1 MHIIHLIERYTESRL
16 NQLIDMYALGHAING
31 KQLFL
36 PFDNKRIKTARKHVK
51 ELVKS
56 EHKEYLANMIFAD
69 ALQMI
74 VDDMI
79 DNSIT
84 FDFKL
89 AKGKVA
95 ELYIKEF
102 SDEEF
107 LKRRKRGLWKEI
119 DYLATNFSGYQPMFK
134 YQKAGYTVEKPI
146 HLDTKR
152 KLKIAENANNGKSY
166 Y

>member
-1 MHIIHLIERYTESRL
+1 
-16 NQLIDMYALGHAING
+16 MYALGHAING

-36 PFDNKRIKTARKHVK
+36 PFNNRRIKTERKYVK

-74 VDDMI
+74 MDDII

-95 ELYIKEF
+95 EIYIKEF
-102 SDEEF
+102 SGEEF
-107 LKRRKRGLWKEI
+107 LKRKKRGLWKEI
-119 DYLATNFSGYQPMFK
+119 DYLNTNFSGYQPMFK

-152 KLKIAENANNGKSY
+152 KLKIAENVNNGKSY

>member
-1 MHIIHLIERYTESRL
+1 MQKLHLIERYIISRL
-16 NQLIDMYALGHAING
+16 NQLINMYALGHAING
-31 KQLFL
+31 PQLFL
-36 PFDNKRIKTARKHVK
+36 PFNNRRIKTKRKYVK

-56 EHKEYLANMIFAD
+56 EHKEFLANMIFAD

-74 VDDMI
+74 MDDII

-89 AKGKVA
+89 AEGKVA
-95 ELYIKEF
+95 EIYIKEF
-102 SDEEF
+102 SGEDF
-107 LKRRKRGLWKEI
+107 LKARKRGLWKEI

-134 YQKAGYTVEKPI
+134 YQKAGYTLEKTI

-152 KLKIAENANNGKSY
+152 KLKIAENVNNGKSY

>member
-1 MHIIHLIERYTESRL
+1 
-16 NQLIDMYALGHAING
+16 
-31 KQLFL
+31 
-36 PFDNKRIKTARKHVK
+36 
-51 ELVKS
+51 
-56 EHKEYLANMIFAD
+56 MIFAD

-119 DYLATNFSGYQPMFK
+119 DYLATNFSGY
-134 YQKAGYTVEKPI
+134 
-146 HLDTKR
+146 
-152 KLKIAENANNGKSY
+152 
-166 Y
+166 

>member
-1 MHIIHLIERYTESRL
+1 
-16 NQLIDMYALGHAING
+16 MYALGHAING
-31 KQLFL
+31 RQLFL
-36 PFDNKRIKTARKHVK
+36 PFDNKKIKTERKYVK

-74 VDDMI
+74 MDDII

-89 AKGKVA
+89 NKCKTA
-95 ELYIKEF
+95 EIYIKEF
-102 SDEEF
+102 SGEEF
-107 LKRRKRGLWKEI
+107 LRGRRNGLWKEI
-119 DYLATNFSGYQPMFK
+119 DYLNTNFSGYQPVFK

-152 KLKIAENANNGKSY
+152 KLRIAENVNNGKSY

>member
-1 MHIIHLIERYTESRL
+1 
-16 NQLIDMYALGHAING
+16 MYALGHAING
-31 KQLFL
+31 PQLFL
-36 PFDNKRIKTARKHVK
+36 PFNNRRIKTERKYVK

-69 ALQMI
+69 ALQLI
-74 VDDMI
+74 IDDII
-79 DNSIT
+79 DNSNT

-89 AKGKVA
+89 AKGVTA
-95 ELYIKEF
+95 EIYIKGY

-119 DYLATNFSGYQPMFK
+119 DYLSTNFTGYLPMFK

-152 KLKIAENANNGKSY
+152 KMKIAENANNGKSY

>member
-1 MHIIHLIERYTESRL
+1 
-16 NQLIDMYALGHAING
+16 MYALGHAING
-31 KQLFL
+31 AQLFL
-36 PFDNKRIKTARKHVK
+36 PFNNRRIKTSREHVK

-56 EHKEYLANMIFAD
+56 EHKEYLANMIFTD

-74 VDDMI
+74 MDDII

-89 AKGKVA
+89 AEGKTA
-95 ELYIKEF
+95 EIYIKEF

-107 LKRRKRGLWKEI
+107 LKMRKNGLFKDI
-119 DYLATNFSGYQPMFK
+119 DYLSTNFSGYMPMFK
-134 YQKAGYTVEKPI
+134 YQKAGYTIEKPI

-152 KLKIAENANNGKSY
+152 KLKIANNVNNGKSY

>member
-1 MHIIHLIERYTESRL
+1 
-16 NQLIDMYALGHAING
+16 MYALGHAITG
-31 KQLFL
+31 PQLFL
-36 PFDNKRIKTARKHVK
+36 PFNNRRIKTKRKYVK

-56 EHKEYLANMIFAD
+56 EHKEYLANMIFTD
-69 ALQMI
+69 AVQLVM
-74 VDDMI
+74 DDI
-79 DNSIT
+79 INNSNT

-89 AKGKVA
+89 AKGTTA
-95 ELYIKEF
+95 EIYIKGVSGEKF
-102 SDEEF
+102 IEG
-107 LKRRKRGLWKEI
+107 RKRGLWQEI
-119 DYLATNFSGYQPMFK
+119 DYLNTNFTGYLPVFK

>member
-1 MHIIHLIERYTESRL
+1 
-16 NQLIDMYALGHAING
+16 MYALGYAITG
-31 KQLFL
+31 PQLFL
-36 PFDNKRIKTARKHVK
+36 PFNNKRIKTKRNDIKK
-51 ELVKS
+51 LVKS

-69 ALQMI
+69 ALQLIM
-74 VDDMI
+74 DDI
-79 DNSIT
+79 IKNSNT

-89 AKGKVA
+89 NQGKIA
-95 ELYIKEF
+95 EIYIKGF

-119 DYLATNFSGYQPMFK
+119 DYLNTNFTGYQPMFK

-146 HLDTKR
+146 HLDKKR
-152 KLKIAENANNGKSY
+152 KLQIAENVNNGKSY